1 MDQDLRS
8 RIKAAAQ
15 ERGVDPEI
23 AINFAKAE
31 SSLDPNAKAK
41 TSSARGLYQV
51 IDRTWKE
58 YGGGNKKDINEQIRV
73 GTDIIASNQASFKRK
88 FNREPSAAELYAY
101 HVLGPTGAPQLLRA
115 DPATPMEQI
124 VSREAIKANPMWRGK
139 TAGDVLGTYE
149 KKVGGSQQTRVAT
162 QQPKPGMRPTNYSFE
177 PLTQLDI
184 ENLGPGY
191 QAGLAAMALGD
202 SQDDDEDNIAE
213 RAQEAKDD
221 AENSMLADSG
231 SRNVANLEFSYA
243 SPFPQEAPVQMA
255 EGGEAKKMLEDFT
268 QRDLEKILSN
278 IEVSGYADQSKQGKN
293 IVDVKTGRLGYRQP
307 IGENET
313 LSGGVS
319 GRAIDWKG
327 EDQQGRKYSGGKS
340 GVTGADLAYQDEK
353 NRLGIK
359 YALPQ
364 REANLAFQGA
374 EYSRQLGD
382 DNGRIGARYTKIS
395 PEGIRRD
402 PLTEVYWTKQFN
414 EGGPVYRADGSPKEG
429 ETSSNFVDDALKK
442 VTNMVVGAGIKGYGA
457 IADRSSM
464 PSNKRIYLES
474 FADEQKTPITEKNFT
489 ADELKTIGEI
499 IKTKQAIDPKLTSGY
514 INYNDYAKFINPK
527 ETSQVTG
534 VAAGERNPYE
544 NIRTTL
550 GQFNYKIDPKTG
562 NAVISD
568 TYDFNKLNQK
578 LSKTMSRGDY
588 VVNTLDPYSVARVYG
603 EANMPAGEGRPVQI
617 QIPGLLGN
625 PAPVRRADG
634 SPEYGEISMGDFS
647 GDARQQLKNFAT
659 QGWKAPTRQDAKVLA
674 QIPLNVVSNL
684 ESVARGSIAGDVGFP
699 GEIQQGFS
707 SPRADSQAFPTKGD
721 PTAFIDSS
729 GVKGRNDQLLP
740 TTERVLRNMPRITP
754 ANEQSEGYEEIGT
767 YLGFG
772 PLSAG
777 LSRLPAAYRAA
788 KPVVVAG
795 AKAAAP
801 IIAEKALK
809 AAPAAQPM
817 NIVTPSGRVFLANKS
832 YKEEPISNLDKALK
846 SAIEWNNLVDNPE
859 ARPAIEFMDK
869 KVREYFKNRAGTIG
883 DEVREALITGR
894 IKIPK
899 NSKLEEQFPQALI
912 DAARKGDVTSMR
924 VLEDALHKETHLKS
938 KTTTKDFTTLAT
950 DAPRANEDNRLA
962 ILEQMKNNP
971 NMIPDEMLLRLI
983 GKDVATMPTK
993 EAAAK
998 VAEIRAKLAQ
1008 NPTLFNT
1015 IFESKIGRLIP
1026 EDAVEVITTDNL
1038 KNYGNLYPSLTNA
1051 ANKQEG
1057 IMALS
1062 QNAPITDIGNT
1073 MATPIKIM
1081 GLTMRQLIAEAQAI
1095 PAKELERMSV
1105 PDVIN
1110 RAIQSREKGNEAL
1123 QFANK
1128 AERLVDQGKPI
1139 PENISLF
1146 GTKEFLPKDKQGFVW
1161 REIVDPHAAA
1171 IQSVL
1176 MKNSIKGYSE
1186 RGTYGFLGKGMMG
1199 MERGEVRLFSLYDP
1213 KGQAVTNV
1221 EYITPTATGKVIDDG
1236 SVKRNS
1242 ITQFFGNGPRTGNVA
1257 PTDYLPQ
1264 VENLVREL
1272 NPDKIPATIKELFRA
1287 NNISFTK

>member
-23 AINFAKAE
+23 AVSFAKAE
-31 SSLDPNAKAK
+31 SSLNPNAKAK
-41 TSSARGLYQV
+41 TSSASGLFQV
-51 IDRTWKE
+51 INQTWKE
-58 YGGGNKKDINEQIRV
+58 YGGGDKKDIDEQIRV
-73 GTDIIASNQASFKRK
+73 GTDVIASNQQSFKRK

-115 DPATPMEQI
+115 DPNTPMEQV
-124 VSREAIKANPMWRGK
+124 VSREAFRANPVWKGK
-139 TAGDVLGTYE
+139 TAGQVLGIYE
-149 KKVGGSQQTRVAT
+149 KKVGGSQTPQAST

-184 ENLGPGY
+184 DQMGPNY
-191 QAGLAAMALGD
+191 KAALAAVTLAD
-202 SQDDDEDNIAE
+202 TSDDDSGEGTE
-213 RAQEAKDD
+213 RTMERM
-221 AENSMLADSG
+221 AENDSM
-231 SRNVANLEFSYA
+231 VEE
-243 SPFPQEAPVQMA
+243 EAPMSTAAIRDIGVGQTQPVLMA
-255 EGGEAKKMLEDFT
+255 KGGDVDGSKEGEAKGMLRRMYEGAVPAQARTFLETVVMSPEERTKRPITEKDFTEEEQRQMLESVINARKKRAQTLGLTEPVDPEIRKQKDDEFIKSFGVLKGQGKKDIENIVKNANESRRKEEEYFLSGKGNVHYYDYPNAHSMGDTTIGKDAAVRNTLGRFLYETTPEGKIKIKDRYDFKDDLAGVDG
-268 QRDLEKILSN
+268 QRPSADYEKMSAAEKLKTLFMDTVDNPRDRLQKENRSIFTVKQGLDTLPSRVGSAFIGN
-278 IEVSGYADQSKQGKN
+278 QGRQVDITVDPRQLMPGVAGYA
-293 IVDVKTGRLGYRQP
+293 Y
-307 IGENET
+307 
-313 LSGGVS
+313 
-319 GRAIDWKG
+319 
-327 EDQQGRKYSGGKS
+327 
-340 GVTGADLAYQDEK
+340 
-353 NRLGIK
+353 
-359 YALPQ
+359 
-364 REANLAFQGA
+364 
-374 EYSRQLGD
+374 
-382 DNGRIGARYTKIS
+382 
-395 PEGIRRD
+395 
-402 PLTEVYWTKQFN
+402 
-414 EGGPVYRADGSPKEG
+414 GGPVY
-429 ETSSNFVDDALKK
+429 
-442 VTNMVVGAGIKGYGA
+442 
-457 IADRSSM
+457 
-464 PSNKRIYLES
+464 
-474 FADEQKTPITEKNFT
+474 
-489 ADELKTIGEI
+489 
-499 IKTKQAIDPKLTSGY
+499 
-514 INYNDYAKFINPK
+514 
-527 ETSQVTG
+527 
-534 VAAGERNPYE
+534 
-544 NIRTTL
+544 
-550 GQFNYKIDPKTG
+550 
-562 NAVISD
+562 
-568 TYDFNKLNQK
+568 
-578 LSKTMSRGDY
+578 
-588 VVNTLDPYSVARVYG
+588 
-603 EANMPAGEGRPVQI
+603 
-617 QIPGLLGN
+617 
-625 PAPVRRADG
+625 RADG

-647 GDARQQLKNFAT
+647 GTVKTGDARKELSNFFK
-659 QGWKAPTRQDAKVLA
+659 QGWKMPTKEDAKVLA
-674 QIPLNVVSNL
+674 QIPVEGVSNL
-684 ESVARGSIAGDVGFP
+684 ESLARGSVAALPGMVGDV
-699 GEIQQGFS
+699 ES
-707 SPRADSQAFPTKGD
+707 AFRENQKNRKF
-721 PTAFIDSS
+721 A
-729 GVKGRNDQLLP
+729 
-740 TTERVLRNMPRITP
+740 TTEEILKRIPRVTK
-754 ANEQSEGYEEIGT
+754 ANKNSEGFEELGT
-767 YLGFG
+767 YDI
-772 PLSAG
+772 G
-777 LSRLPAAYRAA
+777 LPGAAAA
-788 KPVVVAG
+788 KLVSKVPG
-795 AKAAAP
+795 ALKVAAP
-801 IIAEKALK
+801 IAAEMALK

-869 KVREYFKNRAGTIG
+869 KVREYFKNRAGTVG

-962 ILEQMKNNP
+962 ILEQMKSNP

-1038 KNYGNLYPSLTNA
+1038 KNYGNLYPALTNA